1 MTDRNLEDAIF
12 QLQKLNSEDG
22 VKPLVEEAANLFAAG
37 RHSEAGA
44 LMEKA
49 EALVAARPG
58 KPAIGGSS
66 PSPLRP
72 ERPKTEERPKAED
85 RPKADEQAMASV
97 AARLADGLS
106 KILTSAFEELERHV
120 VGESRKISTE
130 LEQQLDR
137 LHTTVNS
144 LQQLQAKFEH
154 LSEAVSE
161 VRAAGAAMGK
171 QQEHLLTSVA
181 TLQEASGRHDKDIG
195 AVRGEAT
202 ALRTEAKDYAT
213 VVAHQ
218 MDALSARLGLH
229 QEELTGLKSTLAEI
243 SRKMAGFVE
252 RMDRQ
257 GEVIRAITDSQAR
270 RAAALDEMLGVLTRL
285 KAPAETAM
293 AAAASQL

>member
-12 QLQKLNSEDG
+12 QLQKLNTEDG
-22 VKPLVEEAANLFAAG
+22 VKQLAEEAGRLFAAG

-44 LMEKA
+44 VMEKA
-49 EALVAARPG
+49 EALMAARAG
-58 KPAIGGSS
+58 KPAIAGVS
-66 PSPLRP
+66 PNLLRP
-72 ERPKTEERPKAED
+72 ERPRMEERPKT
-85 RPKADEQAMASV
+85 DEQAMANV

-106 KILTSAFEELERHV
+106 KILTGAFEELERHV

-130 LEQQLDR
+130 LEQQVDR
-137 LHTTVNS
+137 LQATVSS

-154 LSEAVSE
+154 LSEALSE
-161 VRAAGAAMGK
+161 VRAAGAAMSQ
-171 QQEHLLTSVA
+171 QQERLLASMTK
-181 TLQEASGRHDKDIG
+181 LEEASGRHDKEIG
-195 AVRGEAT
+195 SVRGDTA

-229 QEELTGLKSTLAEI
+229 QEELTGLKSSLAEI

>member
-12 QLQKLNSEDG
+12 QLQKVNTEDG
-22 VKPLVEEAANLFAAG
+22 VKQLAEEAARLLAAG

-44 LMEKA
+44 VMEKA
-49 EALVAARPG
+49 EALMAARAG
-58 KPAIGGSS
+58 KPAIAVSS
-66 PSPLRP
+66 PNLLRP
-72 ERPKTEERPKAED
+72 ERHKVEERPKT
-85 RPKADEQAMASV
+85 DEQAMANV

-106 KILTSAFEELERHV
+106 KILTGAFEELERHV

-130 LEQQLDR
+130 LEQQVDR
-137 LHTTVNS
+137 LQATVSS

-154 LSEAVSE
+154 LSEALSE
-161 VRAAGAAMGK
+161 VRAAGAAMGQ
-171 QQEHLLTSVA
+171 QQERLLASMA
-181 TLQEASGRHDKDIG
+181 KLDEASGRHDKEIG
-195 AVRGEAT
+195 SVRGDTA

-229 QEELTGLKSTLAEI
+229 QEELTGLKSNLAEI
-243 SRKMAGFVE
+243 SRKMTGFVE